1 MQEAW
6 RWFGPDDVVPLRAI
20 RQAGASSVVTSL
32 HQIPYGKLWTVEA
45 IEQRKAVIAAD
56 PSLGLHW
63 SVVESLPIHEN
74 IKLAEGDLSGLFDKY
89 RQSMRNLAACG
100 IKTICYNFMPV
111 VDWTRTELYHPL
123 PGGGSA
129 LRFNAH
135 EFAAF
140 DCLMLKRRGA
150 EADYPAE
157 VLGGARVWFD
167 RASETDQETL
177 LASIMAGLPG
187 AFDRYDIP
195 SLRLMLDRYKDVSRD
210 ALRENLARFLRE
222 VIPVA
227 EECGMRMAIHP
238 DDPPRNIMGLPR
250 IVSDADDLA
259 FITSTISSE
268 ANGIT
273 FCTGSLGAGPQNDV
287 PTLARRFAEHIH
299 FVHLRNVAKE
309 PDGSFME
316 VDHLSG
322 DTDMVSVVETLLEE
336 QKRRL
341 DAGQAEWRVPFRPD
355 HGHELLDDIGKKSFP
370 GYSAI
375 GRLKGLAEIRGVMT
389 AIARLRGLPMCDQP
403 VPAGTDSFS

>member
-1 MQEAW
+1 MLETW
-6 RWFGPDDVVPLRAI
+6 RWFGPDDVVPLHTI

-45 IEQRKAVIAAD
+45 IERRKAIIAAD

-74 IKLAEGDLSGLFDKY
+74 IKLAEGDLSGLFDNY

-123 PGGGSA
+123 PGGGRA

-157 VLGGARVWFD
+157 VLARARVWFD

-259 FITSTISSE
+259 FITSAIPSKVKRHHILYRLTGRGSAERCACTRAQICRAHPFRAFAQCRQGAGRVVHGSRSSE
-268 ANGIT
+268 RRHRYGKCGRDRAR
-273 FCTGSLGAGPQNDV
+273 GA
-287 PTLARRFAEHIH
+287 
-299 FVHLRNVAKE
+299 K
-309 PDGSFME
+309 
-316 VDHLSG
+316 
-322 DTDMVSVVETLLEE
+322 
-336 QKRRL
+336 
-341 DAGQAEWRVPFRPD
+341 
-355 HGHELLDDIGKKSFP
+355 
-370 GYSAI
+370 
-375 GRLKGLAEIRGVMT
+375 T
-389 AIARLRGLPMCDQP
+389 AA
-403 VPAGTDSFS
+403 

>member
-1 MQEAW
+1 MQETW
-6 RWFGPDDVVPLRAI
+6 RWFGPDDVVPLHAI
-20 RQAGASSVVTSL
+20 RQAGASGVVTAL
-32 HQIPYGKLWTVEA
+32 HQIPYGSLWDVEA
-45 IEQRKAVIAAD
+45 IEQRMAVIAAD
-56 PSLGLHW
+56 ASLALHW
-63 SVVESLPIHEN
+63 SVVESLPIHER
-74 IKLAEGDLSGLFDKY
+74 IKLGEGDLSGLFDTY

-123 PGGGSA
+123 PGGGRA
-129 LRFNAH
+129 LRFNMH

-140 DCLMLKRRGA
+140 DCFMLGRAGA
-150 EADYPAE
+150 ETDYSNE
-157 VLGGARVWFD
+157 VLAKARVWFD
-167 RASETDQETL
+167 RASETDRETL

-195 SLRLMLDRYKDVSRD
+195 SLRLMLDRYKDISRD

-227 EECGMRMAIHP
+227 EEFGIHMAIHP
-238 DDPPRNIMGLPR
+238 DDPPRDIMGLPR
-250 IVSDADDLA
+250 IVSGADDLA
-259 FITSTISSE
+259 FITSTVSSG

-287 PTLARRFAEHIH
+287 PALARRFAGHIH

-316 VDHLSG
+316 ADHLGG
-322 DTDMVSVVETLLEE
+322 DTDMVSVVEILLEE
-336 QKRRL
+336 QKRRR
-341 DAGQAEWRVPFRPD
+341 DAGKTGWRIPFRPD
-355 HGHELLDDIGKKSFP
+355 HGHELLDDAGKRSFP

-389 AIARLRGLPMCDQP
+389 ATAQLRGLP
-403 VPAGTDSFS
+403 T